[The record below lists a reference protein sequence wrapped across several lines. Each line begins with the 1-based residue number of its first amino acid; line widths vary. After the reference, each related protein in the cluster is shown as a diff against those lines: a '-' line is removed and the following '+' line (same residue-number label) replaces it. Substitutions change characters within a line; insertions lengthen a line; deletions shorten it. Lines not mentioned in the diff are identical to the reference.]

1 MSLVGY
7 CLMISSRE
15 DCHACVKERTLV
27 VLSKGCKVR
36 TFLSLRVSGI
46 VLPIKVSFGVAN
58 KEINSSYFS
67 VFVRM
72 ISIRREE
79 SLSHA
84 QIGLS

>member
-7 CLMISSRE
+7 CLVISSWGN
-15 DCHACVKERTLV
+15 CHSCVKERPLV
-27 VLSKGCKVR
+27 VLSKGCEVR
-36 TFLSLRVSGI
+36 IFLSLRVSGI

-72 ISIRREE
+72 ISIRGEE